1 MLMKSQKISTR
12 VASYSRTLESKKPNN
27 QILLS
32 RSSYCFSKTEAQA
45 PRFKKVIVNILTCA
59 FLITTNI
66 AQASADNPSTIENSV
81 IKIYTTQ
88 AAPDYFTPWR
98 LLSPRQSSGSGSVI
112 QGNKILT
119 NAHVVANASYV
130 QAQKHND
137 PRRYLAQVTFIS
149 HEADLALLTVEEPG
163 FFDNL
168 TPLAFGTL
176 PAALQEVSVYG
187 YPIGGKSLSIT
198 KGILSRVEQQ
208 IYAHAGAYLLAG
220 QIDAAINP
228 GNSGGP
234 VIVDGKIVG
243 VVMQASSGGR
253 AENLGYFVPPSMITH
268 VLTDAEDSIYDGFP
282 DLGFRTQNLDSPS
295 AKTSY
300 GLNTDQSGVLVIQ
313 VFDGSPAS
321 GILKK
326 GDVILKI
333 DEFDIAEDG
342 SIKIANDQMTN
353 FKHAIDLHDI
363 GDQVKIEYSRLGIR
377 NTVTLEARPASRN
390 YSLVPGEKF
399 DEVPKYIIF
408 GGVVF
413 VPLTMNLIKRW
424 GNDWSRSAPV
434 SLLQARSEWSS
445 TERSEL
451 VVALQVLAADVNLG
465 YHDWRNW
472 VVEKINGEDIRNFQ
486 HFADKLKGNKNEHV
500 VFENKNGYQMII
512 NRAEAISTED
522 AILNQYRIPKP
533 FSDGLFDNTQSLM
546 YSN

>member
-27 QILLS
+27 RILLS

-300 GLNTDQSGVLVIQ
+300 GLNIDQSGVLVIQ

-377 NTVTLEARPASRN
+377 NTVTLDAKPASRN

-413 VPLTMNLIKRW
+413 VPLNMNLIKRW

-434 SLLQARSEWSS
+434 SLLQARSDWSS

-533 FSDGLFDNTQSLM
+533 FSDGLFDDTQSLM

>member
-1 MLMKSQKISTR
+1 M
-12 VASYSRTLESKKPNN
+12 
-27 QILLS
+27 
-32 RSSYCFSKTEAQA
+32 
-45 PRFKKVIVNILTCA
+45 
-59 FLITTNI
+59 
-66 AQASADNPSTIENSV
+66 
-81 IKIYTTQ
+81 
-88 AAPDYFTPWR
+88 
-98 LLSPRQSSGSGSVI
+98 SPRQSSGSGSVI

-208 IYAHAGAYLLAG
+208 VYAHAGAYLLAG

-300 GLNTDQSGVLVIQ
+300 GLNIDQSGVLVIQ

-377 NTVTLEARPASRN
+377 NTVTLDAKPASRN

-413 VPLTMNLIKRW
+413 VPLNMNLIKRW

-434 SLLQARSEWSS
+434 SLLQARSDWSS
-445 TERSEL
+445 PERSEL

>member
-27 QILLS
+27 RILLS

-45 PRFKKVIVNILTCA
+45 PRCKKVIVNILTCA

-208 IYAHAGAYLLAG
+208 VYAHAGAYLLAG

-300 GLNTDQSGVLVIQ
+300 GLNIDKSGVLVIQ

-377 NTVTLEARPASRN
+377 NTVTLDAKPASRN

-413 VPLTMNLIKRW
+413 VPLNMNLIKRW

-434 SLLQARSEWSS
+434 SLLQARSDWSS

>member
-12 VASYSRTLESKKPNN
+12 VASYSRTLESKNPNN
-27 QILLS
+27 RILLS

-208 IYAHAGAYLLAG
+208 VYAHAGAYLLAG

-268 VLTDAEDSIYDGFP
+268 VLTDAEDSTYDGFP

-300 GLNTDQSGVLVIQ
+300 GLNIEQSGVLVIQ

-413 VPLTMNLIKRW
+413 VPLNMNLIKRW

>member
-27 QILLS
+27 RILLS

-208 IYAHAGAYLLAG
+208 VYAHAGAYLLAG

-377 NTVTLEARPASRN
+377 NTVTLDAKPASRN

-399 DEVPKYIIF
+399 DKVPKYIIF

-413 VPLTMNLIKRW
+413 VPLNMNLIKRW

-434 SLLQARSEWSS
+434 SLLQARSDWSS
-445 TERSEL
+445 PERSEL

>member
-1 MLMKSQKISTR
+1 MLMKVQERQVLASANFQVFKEQKGQIRISRNISKQSFFRGDYRAPALTR
-12 VASYSRTLESKKPNN
+12 AIAKMF
-27 QILLS
+27 IG
-32 RSSYCFSKTEAQA
+32 
-45 PRFKKVIVNILTCA
+45 A
-59 FLITTNI
+59 FLTLTTLV
-66 AQASADNPSTIENSV
+66 QANTDNSSTIENSV

-112 QGNKILT
+112 GANQILT

-149 HEADLALLTVEEPG
+149 HDADLALLTVDEPG

-168 TPLAFGTL
+168 TPLSFGTL

-208 IYAHAGAYLLAG
+208 VYAHSGAYLLAG

-253 AENLGYFVPPSMITH
+253 AENLGYFVPPSMISH
-268 VLTDAEDSIYDGFP
+268 VLSDAVDSIYDGFP

-295 AKTSY
+295 AKILY
-300 GLNTDQSGVLVIQ
+300 GLNVNQSGVLVIQ

-321 GILKK
+321 GIIKK

-333 DEFDIAEDG
+333 DEFDISEDG
-342 SIKIANDQMTN
+342 SIKIANEQMTN
-353 FKHAIDLHDI
+353 FKHAIDLHNI
-363 GDQVKIEYSRLGIR
+363 GDQIKIEYSRLGIK

-413 VPLTMNLIKRW
+413 VPLNMNLIKRW

-434 SLLQARSEWSS
+434 NLLQARSEWSS
-445 TERSEL
+445 TERNEL

-472 VVEKINGEDIRNFQ
+472 VVDKVNGEDITNFQ
-486 HFADKLKGNKNEHV
+486 HFADKLRINNDENV

-512 NRAEAISTED
+512 NHEEAVNTED
-522 AILNQYRIPKP
+522 AVLKQYRIPEP
-533 FSDGLFDNTQSLM
+533 FSDGLFDSKQDSTH
-546 YSN
+546 SN

>member
-27 QILLS
+27 RILLS

-208 IYAHAGAYLLAG
+208 VYAHAGAYLLAG

-300 GLNTDQSGVLVIQ
+300 GLNIDQSGVLVIQ

-377 NTVTLEARPASRN
+377 NTVTLDAKPASRN
-390 YSLVPGEKF
+390 YSLVPGEKV

-413 VPLTMNLIKRW
+413 VPLNMNLIKRW

-434 SLLQARSEWSS
+434 SLLQARSDWSS